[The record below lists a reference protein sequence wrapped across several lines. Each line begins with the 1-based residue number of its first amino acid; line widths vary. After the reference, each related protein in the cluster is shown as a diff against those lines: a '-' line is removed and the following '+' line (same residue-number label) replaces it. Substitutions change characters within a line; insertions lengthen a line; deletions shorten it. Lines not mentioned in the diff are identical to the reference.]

1 MYSMKDL
8 SSIIKKTP
16 QSIHSLIKNNQ
27 ELESI
32 IKQHTERKGRNVFY
46 DDTVLEWLRAYYGI
60 EETTAEGQPE
70 EASVHTANPTENDV
84 GAGFV
89 EDEEGENP
97 EPTSPD
103 DRDILIAK
111 QEEQIAFLQAQVVEL
126 SKDKAYLREEN
137 ARLLLLLQQEK
148 DEKKLFLPAPRGPK
162 KPIGERIKALFGAKK
177 EAE

>member
-8 SSIIKKTP
+8 SSIIKKTS
-16 QSIHSLIKNNQ
+16 QSIHSLIKHNQ
-27 ELESI
+27 ELSSI
-32 IKQHTERKGRNVFY
+32 VKQHTERKGRNVFY
-46 DDTVLEWLRAYYGI
+46 DDTVLDWLRAYYGI
-60 EETTAEGQPE
+60 EAATEGQPE
-70 EASVHTANPTENDV
+70 EAASHTENPTENDV

-89 EDEEGENP
+89 DDEEGENP

-126 SKDKAYLREEN
+126 TKDKVYLREEN

-148 DEKKLFLPAPRGPK
+148 DEKKLFLPAPREPR
-162 KPIGERIKALFGAKK
+162 KPIGERIRALFGAKK

>member
-1 MYSMKDL
+1 MKDL

-46 DDTVLEWLRAYYGI
+46 DEVVLEWLRAYYGVETAT
-60 EETTAEGQPE
+60 EEPQAAASGDTENPTANDVAAGVVEPE
-70 EASVHTANPTENDV
+70 EEAI
-84 GAGFV
+84 
-89 EDEEGENP
+89 P
-97 EPTSPD
+97 EPTAPD
-103 DRDILIAK
+103 DRDAVIAR
-111 QEEQIAFLQAQVVEL
+111 QEEQITFLQGQVVEL

-148 DEKKLFLPAPRGPK
+148 DEKKLFLPAPRGPR
-162 KPIGERIKALFGAKK
+162 KPIGERIRGLFGAKK
-177 EAE
+177 GAE